1 MMKAAAK
8 VGLMVGVLAMGGAGA
23 AFAENTVC
31 LTQALSFADKPVTGC
46 LTAQQ
51 AADLMDRPILLGGEE
66 KKGKGL
72 ELTHPT
78 DIREKKSVKTC
89 RDYQAA
95 TGEDWFAMTTYDM
108 TIEGHFQKH
117 CGLLALIAKATP
129 SKTDHLPKT
138 PVTQVDPEEISVAV
152 LALFDPEGT
161 ENLDRAAEQGRTLKD
176 YADRGALEVT
186 EQTPTRL
193 DIDFRSMSGSIQEL
207 ARGDFSGDGVKDAL
221 VTCGVRAQ
229 GGSYR
234 VTDLMV
240 VTKRSANGLLEV
252 VD

>member
-1 MMKAAAK
+1 MLKDAMKVSVLIGA
-8 VGLMVGVLAMGGAGA
+8 LAMGGANA
-23 AFAENTVC
+23 ALAESTVC
-31 LTQALSFADKPVTGC
+31 LTQALSFADRPVTGC
-46 LTAQQ
+46 LNAKQ

-66 KKGKGL
+66 KTGKGL

-78 DIREKKSVKTC
+78 DIREKKAVKTC
-89 RDYQAA
+89 REYREAS
-95 TGEDWFAMTTYDM
+95 GEDWFAMTTYDM

-117 CGLLALIAKATP
+117 CGLLDLIAKATP

-138 PVTQVDPEEISVAV
+138 PVTEVAPEGISVGV

-193 DIDFRSMSGSIQEL
+193 DIDFGSMSGSIQEL
-207 ARGDFSGDGVKDAL
+207 ARGDFTGDGIKDAL

-229 GGSYR
+229 TGSYR

-240 VTKRSANGLLEV
+240 VTKRSADGILEV
-252 VD
+252 VE